1 MTKLRVAHSIKDEE
15 FTSQKQTSKRLT
27 VGSLWISAL
36 SVATAI
42 SALGM
47 SQVACAELTW
57 GDEESYQQES
67 NYQQDRSIDS
77 FMAAAIAADRGDVG
91 ALYN

>member
-67 NYQQDRSIDS
+67 NYDS
-77 FMAAAIAADRGDVG
+77 CFF
-91 ALYN
+91 YF